1 MIVATVVTALG
12 LFLVGSITQL
22 YGYRL
27 GGTIAIPVLAVY
39 TLKNVVMLPIFVFS
53 TLLAFV
59 GLWVV
64 KQKTLIYGRDE
75 LLVAMAIGS
84 VIPLTI
90 LVLLDMFAVG
100 VLRSVVFIGSI
111 LPGLAAY
118 NYHQVKPQYRLKDA
132 VTATVLFLVSFI
144 LGWFLI
150 TPELASTL
158 GTITPPALYT
168 EMSDI
173 AVYKN
178 AVVTAYLDPTILPR
192 ANTVAL
198 FLVGL
203 LASERVRGLY
213 GLRIGL
219 ISLPLL
225 AIYALASK
233 WLVILYILLMVIGF
247 VFLELVHYFTL
258 LYGRVLISLTTGVT
272 LLIAIPFVIYLP
284 VVRGLS
290 AYFVAILAG
299 INAYNL
305 HTSPESKRPLFVP
318 LQLGIFTVML
328 LFARA
333 TGGVRP
339 HGFPQTFELPQIS
352 AGVLLA
358 LICLAIVEYKTV
370 DLPDRDD
377 VFAASILSGEDE

>member
-12 LFLVGSITQL
+12 LFSVGGITQL

-27 GGTIAIPVLAVY
+27 GGTIAVPVLAVY
-39 TLKNVVMLPIFVFS
+39 TLKNVVMLPIFVLS

-64 KQKTLIYGRDE
+64 KRKTLIYGRDE
-75 LLVAMAIGS
+75 LLVAMAVGS
-84 VIPLTI
+84 VIPLAI
-90 LVLLDMFAVG
+90 LSALDLFAAG

-132 VTATVLFLVSFI
+132 ATATVLFLVLFT

-158 GTITPPALYT
+158 GPITPPALYT
-168 EMSDI
+168 ETSDI

-192 ANTVAL
+192 ANTVVL
-198 FLVGL
+198 FLLGL
-203 LASERVRGLY
+203 VLTERVRARY

-225 AIYALASK
+225 AIYALASG
-233 WLVILYILLMVIGF
+233 WLVVLYVLLLVF
-247 VFLELVHYFTL
+247 AVAFLELVHYLTL
-258 LYGRVLISLTTGVT
+258 LYGRVQVSLTTGVT
-272 LLIAIPFVIYLP
+272 LLVAVPLVISLP

-305 HTSPESKRPLFVP
+305 HTSPGSKRPLFVP
-318 LQLGIFTVML
+318 LQLGIFTAIL
-328 LFARA
+328 LLARA
-333 TGGVRP
+333 TGGVRA
-339 HGFPQTFELPQIS
+339 HGFPQTFERPQIA
-352 AGVLLA
+352 AGILLVLL
-358 LICLAIVEYKTV
+358 CLAVVEYTTV
-370 DLPDRDD
+370 ELPDRDD
-377 VFAASILSGEDE
+377 VFAASILSGDDE